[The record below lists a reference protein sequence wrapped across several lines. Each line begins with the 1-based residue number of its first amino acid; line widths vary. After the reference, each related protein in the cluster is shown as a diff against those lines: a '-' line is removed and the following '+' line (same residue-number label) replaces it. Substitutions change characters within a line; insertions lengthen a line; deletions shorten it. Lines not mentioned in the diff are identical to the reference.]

1 MPKVDIIEWD
11 LYTHVIADRRGKLIT
26 YKDVTASK
34 PFMDR
39 GYKLISTTVSG
50 HTVQIGIRRY
60 ELSNPG
66 SYISSTLRHTIIQLC
81 FDADGNLRDTNAH
94 DKGIKEYR
102 TALEE
107 CAGCEELTQYVPY
120 ILRWLHDHEDQSE
133 EVLRL

>member
-1 MPKVDIIEWD
+1 MPDVYVCEWD

-50 HTVQIGIRRY
+50 HTVKIGIDRY
-60 ELSNPG
+60 QISDPKPYTA
-66 SYISSTLRHTIIQLC
+66 SYNLRHTIVQLC
-81 FDADGNLRDTNAH
+81 FDADGNLRDTNDP
-94 DKGIKEYR
+94 DKGIKAYR
-102 TALEE
+102 QALEE
-107 CAGCEELTQYVPY
+107 FAGCDELTQYVPY
-120 ILRWLHDHEDQSE
+120 ILRWLHDHGETE